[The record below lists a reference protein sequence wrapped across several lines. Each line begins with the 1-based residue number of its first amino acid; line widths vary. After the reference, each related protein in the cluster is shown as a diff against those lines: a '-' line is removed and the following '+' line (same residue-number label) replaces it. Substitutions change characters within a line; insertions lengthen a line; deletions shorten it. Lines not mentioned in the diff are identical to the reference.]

1 MTTAAIVDDVL
12 LDVRGLTVV
21 RKDARAV
28 GIVDDVSFQVRRGE
42 ALGLAGESGCGK
54 TTTGLAVMGLLPGG
68 LARASGELDFHG
80 LQGSRRLDRLSGAA
94 MRSVRWDKI
103 SMIFQG
109 AMNALDP
116 VKTVGAQLAEAITL
130 HDPAAGRREVRHR
143 VAGLLDQVG
152 VPGRRAVYYPHEFSG
167 GQKQRIMIA
176 LALACRPELVI
187 CDEPTTALDVIT
199 QAQILELLAD
209 LRRELGLSLLFITH
223 DLAVLSQAC
232 DRVAV
237 MYAGQ
242 IVESGPVAEV
252 YRAPQHP
259 YTARLIELLGA
270 GDDPGTLPRP
280 IPGSQPRPD
289 ARPSGCRFRDR
300 CSFAADRCAAE
311 EPLLR
316 SLDDAQP
323 MTMPDAVVSAVP
335 VEPVSGFP
343 APGVPGANTG
353 GPTGYDG
360 TTGYRG
366 APDHAARCHF
376 APWQPPLLAG
386 RGDGR

>member
-1 MTTAAIVDDVL
+1 MSAATENAVLRDVL

-28 GIVDDVSFQVRRGE
+28 RIVDDVSFQVRRGE

-68 LARASGELDFHG
+68 LARAAGELDFHG
-80 LQGSRRLDRLSGAA
+80 KAASRRLHRLSAAA

-116 VKTVGAQLAEAITL
+116 VKTVGAQIGEAIAL
-130 HDPAAGRREVRHR
+130 HDSTVGRREMRRR
-143 VAGLLDQVG
+143 VAELLDQVG
-152 VPGRRAVYYPHEFSG
+152 VPGKRAVYYPHEFSG

-199 QAQILELLAD
+199 QAQVLDLLAE

-232 DRVAV
+232 DRIAV

-242 IVESGPVAEV
+242 IVESGPVADV
-252 YRAPQHP
+252 YRGPQHP
-259 YTARLIELLGA
+259 YTARLIELLGDSPGVA
-270 GDDPGTLPRP
+270 AKPGTLPRP

-300 CSFAADRCAAE
+300 CTFAAERCATE
-311 EPLLR
+311 EPEMQ
-316 SLDDAQP
+316 SIDD
-323 MTMPDAVVSAVP
+323 
-335 VEPVSGFP
+335 
-343 APGVPGANTG
+343 GAAGHT
-353 GPTGYDG
+353 
-360 TTGYRG
+360 
-366 APDHAARCHF
+366 ARCHF
-376 APWQPPLLAG
+376 APWQPPLLESPEE
-386 RGDGR
+386 RR